1 MRSIL
6 AVTVAASLLTVAS
19 ARAQTMD
26 VIDMAAIKCSDLN
39 RVYLE
44 QFVVIDA
51 WLSGYYHGKSNK
63 TVLDRR
69 QAAENTQKVVQ
80 FCKANPG
87 VTVMQAIDRLAP
99 G

>member
-1 MRSIL
+1 
-6 AVTVAASLLTVAS
+6 
-19 ARAQTMD
+19 MD

-69 QAAENTQKVVQ
+69 QAAENTQKAVQ

-87 VTVMQAIDRLAP
+87 VTVMQAIDRLAA